1 MPRKSPV
8 RLKGDGLQF
17 QRLKLSGFKSFVD
30 ATEFRIES
38 GLTGIVGPNGCGK
51 SNLLEA
57 LRWVMGATSAKA
69 MRGAGMDDVIFAGSD
84 KRPPRSHAEVILTID
99 NSSRLAPQPFTD
111 QPVLDIARRIDR
123 GQGST
128 YRVNGKE
135 VRARD
140 VQLLFADA
148 STGANSP
155 ALVRQG
161 QISELIAAKPQN
173 RRRVLE
179 EAAGVS
185 GLHTRRH
192 EAELRLRAA
201 ETNMSRL
208 DDISRELD
216 AALSRLKREARQAE
230 KYKKISAE
238 IRALQKAI
246 WHAKW
251 LEAIGTFQA
260 ASADMHTQSRAVE
273 DTARAVAQAQVS
285 ALKAAEAIG
294 PLREEETIAATVTHR
309 LSIEKERLDLEAQQ
323 ARNEIARLKADL
335 HRQQTDHARELELAE
350 DGKNQI
356 ARLTDL
362 LERVRSEIRDA
373 PSREPELKAAV
384 LVAEGERVEADQR
397 IEELAA
403 ELAALTERQRLET
416 TRLKE
421 AQTRFERLLAQSN
434 QAERDKQALGVFDH
448 NALKSLQEAALTAQA
463 ALDVARAQTEALE
476 SERPAHVNTE
486 AQARKAVRD
495 TEDRLGRLTAE
506 SRGLAQILN
515 ANSHKATRPVLDAV
529 RADKGYEMALA
540 AALGDDLNLS
550 LSKRGALEA
559 LAFWSEDFTSETA
572 LADLK
577 ALGVRPL
584 SDVVTA
590 PPALSLRLQ
599 AVGLVDQAQGDGL
612 QGRLPMG
619 ARLVSVEGDLWRWD
633 GLIIRAK
640 APKPAAVRL
649 SQRTRFEEL
658 ENDIDALKPQLTEAQ
673 TRLAD
678 ATAALKGFEDGLR
691 LARQALPDLE
701 RDLRQKT
708 AQAEEK
714 QRAQTQYEVRLEGL
728 EATLK
733 RLRDDLREAK
743 AAYEQLADTQSTP
756 ENLSD
761 LNDALV
767 AARQLAQ
774 AKRQAVLTARSAL
787 DEDNR
792 NRSAREGRERT
803 LSRDLADWTRRH
815 ADSGARL
822 SRLVTEQD
830 TTAALLQQ
838 AEAAPETFEARR
850 RQLVDSLHQA
860 ETRLNAAREAL
871 SAAETARRDADQA
884 EKACEQAASQ
894 AREHRAAA
902 LARLKAATTR
912 KDEIETLIADQTGD
926 TPDALGRRLKEE
938 AVATPA
944 DATGAEALLSGL
956 ERERDQLGA
965 VNLRAEEEASE
976 YQERLENISRERI
989 DLTTA
994 IAKLRDG
1001 IDELNSE
1008 GRERLLA
1015 AFEVIN
1021 AHFKTLFVALFG
1033 GGSAELRLVESDDPL
1048 EAGLEI
1054 YACPPGKR
1062 LSAMSLM
1069 SGGEQALTATA
1080 LIFGVFLANPAP
1092 VCVLDEVDA
1101 PLDDANVD
1109 RYCRLLAEMRQRT
1122 QTRFIAITHNPVTMA
1137 RMDRLFGVTM
1147 AERGVSQLVSVD
1159 LSQAEALIA
1168 E

>member
-1 MPRKSPV
+1 M
-8 RLKGDGLQF
+8 QF

-30 ATEFRIES
+30 ATEFRIEP

-57 LRWVMGATSAKA
+57 LRWIMGATSAKA

-84 KRPPRSHAEVILTID
+84 KRPSRNHAEVTLTID
-99 NSSRLAPQPFTD
+99 NSARKAPQPFTD
-111 QPVLDIARRIDR
+111 QPMLDIARRIDR

-128 YRVNGKE
+128 YRINGKE

-161 QISELIAAKPQN
+161 QISELIAARPQN

-201 ETNMSRL
+201 ESNMSRL

-216 AALSRLKREARQAE
+216 NALSRLKREARQAD

-238 IRALQKAI
+238 IRSLQKAI

-251 LEAIGTFQA
+251 LEALSAFQNA
-260 ASADMHTQSRAVE
+260 NTDMQTCSLHVEETTRAS
-273 DTARAVAQAQVS
+273 AQAQVL
-285 ALKAAEAIG
+285 ALKAAEAIA
-294 PLREEETIAATVTHR
+294 PLREEEAVAATINHR
-309 LSIEKERLDLEAQQ
+309 LNIEKERLDLETQQ
-323 ARNEIARLKADL
+323 ASNEIERLKTDL
-335 HRQQTDHARELELAE
+335 RRQQADHARELELAD

-356 ARLTDL
+356 ARLTDM
-362 LERVRSEIRDA
+362 LERVREEIKDA

-384 LVAEGERVEADQR
+384 LIAEGERVEADQR

-403 ELAALTERQRLET
+403 ELAALTERQRLES

-448 NALKSLQEAALTAQA
+448 SALQILTEAVTAAQA
-463 ALDVARAQTEALE
+463 ALDTARAQADALE
-476 SERPAHVNTE
+476 NERITYVNAE
-486 AQARKAVRD
+486 AQARKTVRD

-515 ANSHKATRPVLDAV
+515 ANNHKAGKPVLDAV
-529 RADKGYEMALA
+529 RADKGYELALA
-540 AALGDDLNLS
+540 AALGDDLNLN
-550 LSKRGALEA
+550 LSKRGAQDA
-559 LAFWSEDFTSETA
+559 LAFWSEDFASETMPT
-572 LADLK
+572 DLK

-584 SDVVTA
+584 SEVIKA

-599 AVGLVDQAQGDGL
+599 AIGIVDQAQGDAL
-612 QGRLPMG
+612 QSRLPVG
-619 ARLVSVEGDLWRWD
+619 ARLVSIEGDLWRWD
-633 GLIIRAK
+633 GMIVRAK

-658 ENDIDALKPQLTEAQ
+658 ENDIDALKPRLTEAQ
-673 TRLAD
+673 ARLSD
-678 ATAALKGFEDGLR
+678 AVSQLKQFEDSLR
-691 LARQALPDLE
+691 QARQSLPERE
-701 RDLRQKT
+701 RDLRLKNTQL
-708 AQAEEK
+708 EEK
-714 QRAQTQYEVRLEGL
+714 QRAKAQHEVRLEGL
-728 EATLK
+728 ENTLK
-733 RLRDDLREAK
+733 RLGDDLRDAK
-743 AAYEQLADTQSTP
+743 TAYETLADNQSTP
-756 ENLSD
+756 ENLSE
-761 LNDALV
+761 LNDTLV
-767 AARQLAQ
+767 LARQQAQ
-774 AKRQAVLTARSAL
+774 EKRQAVLTARSQL

-792 NRSAREGRERT
+792 NRNAREGRERN
-803 LSRDLADWTRRH
+803 LSRDLNDWTRRH
-815 ADSGARL
+815 GDSGARVA
-822 SRLVTEQD
+822 RLVAEQEET
-830 TTAALLQQ
+830 TTALQK
-838 AEAAPETFEARR
+838 AEAAPEGFETRR
-850 RQLVDSLHQA
+850 LQLVDSLHQA

-871 SAAETARRDADQA
+871 STAETARRDADQA
-884 EKACEQAASQ
+884 EKAAEQAASQ
-894 AREHRAAA
+894 AREHRATA
-902 LARLKAATTR
+902 LARLEAATAK
-912 KDEIETLIADQTGD
+912 KDDIQTLIADQTGD
-926 TPDALGRRLKEE
+926 TPDALGKILREE
-938 AVATPA
+938 AIATPS
-944 DATGAEALLSGL
+944 DAAGAESLLSGL

-965 VNLRAEEEASE
+965 VNLRADDEATE
-976 YQERLENISRERI
+976 YQERLENISRERV

-994 IAKLRDG
+994 ISKLRDG

-1062 LSAMSLM
+1062 LSTMSLM

-1109 RYCRLLAEMRQRT
+1109 RYCRLLAEMRTRT
-1122 QTRFIAITHNPVTMA
+1122 NTRFIAITHNPVTMA

-1159 LSQAEALIA
+1159 LSQAEALIS

>member
-1 MPRKSPV
+1 M
-8 RLKGDGLQF
+8 QF
-17 QRLKLSGFKSFVD
+17 QRLKLSGFKSFVE

-84 KRPPRSHAEVILTID
+84 KRPPRSHAEVTLTID

-216 AALSRLKREARQAE
+216 SALSRLKREARQAD

-238 IRALQKAI
+238 IRALQRAI

-251 LEAIGTFQA
+251 LEAITAFQA
-260 ASADMHTQSRAVE
+260 ANADMQAQSRQVE
-273 DTARAVAQAQVS
+273 QTASAVAQAQVA
-285 ALKAAEAIG
+285 ALKAAEAIA
-294 PLREEETIAATVTHR
+294 PLREEEAVAATLTHR
-309 LSIEKERLDLEAQQ
+309 LNIEKERLDLEAQQ
-323 ARNEIARLKADL
+323 AQTEIERLKSDL
-335 HRQQTDHARELELAE
+335 RRQQTDHARELELAE
-350 DGKNQI
+350 DGKSQI
-356 ARLTDL
+356 ARLTDM
-362 LERVRSEIRDA
+362 LERVREDIKDA

-384 LVAEGERVEADQR
+384 LIAEGERVEADQR

-403 ELAALTERQRLET
+403 ELAALTERQRLES

-421 AQTRFERLLAQSN
+421 AQSRFERLLAQSN
-434 QAERDKQALGVFDH
+434 QAERDKQALGLFDH
-448 NALKSLQEAALTAQA
+448 SALRTLQDATLTAQTTLDA
-463 ALDVARAQTEALE
+463 AREQAETLE
-476 SERPAHVNTE
+476 SERPTHVNAE
-486 AQARKAVRD
+486 AQARKTVRD
-495 TEDRLGRLTAE
+495 IEDRLGRLTAE

-515 ANSHKATRPVLDAV
+515 TNAHKASKPVLDTV
-529 RADKGYEMALA
+529 RADKGYELALA

-550 LSKRGALEA
+550 LSKRSAQDS
-559 LAFWSEDFTSETA
+559 LAFWSEDFASEAT
-572 LADLK
+572 LTDLK
-577 ALGVRPL
+577 NLGVRPL
-584 SDVVTA
+584 AEVVTA
-590 PPALSLRLQ
+590 PPALTLRLK
-599 AVGLVDQAQGDGL
+599 AIGIVDQAQGDDL
-612 QGRLPMG
+612 QSRLPAG
-619 ARLVSVEGDLWRWD
+619 ARLVSIEGDLWRWD
-633 GLIIRAK
+633 GMIVRAR
-640 APKPAAVRL
+640 APKPAAIRL

-658 ENDIDALKPQLTEAQ
+658 ENEIDGLKPQLTDAQ
-673 TRLAD
+673 TRLTE
-678 ATAALKGFEDGLR
+678 ATNRLKDYEDHLR
-691 LARQALPDLE
+691 QARQKLPDLE
-701 RDLRQKT
+701 RDLRLKVSQS
-708 AQAEEK
+708 EEK
-714 QRAQTQYEVRLEGL
+714 QRAKAQHEVRLEGL

-733 RLRDDLREAK
+733 RLGDELREAK
-743 AAYEQLADTQSTP
+743 TTYEQLADAQSTP
-756 ENLSD
+756 ENLSE
-761 LNDALV
+761 LNDILIT
-767 AARQLAQ
+767 ARQQAQ
-774 AKRQAVLTARSAL
+774 EKRQAVLSARSAL

-792 NRSAREGRERT
+792 NRTAREGRERN
-803 LSRDLADWTRRH
+803 LSRDLNDWTRRH
-815 ADSGARL
+815 ADSGARVAKL
-822 SRLVTEQD
+822 LAEQEQ
-830 TTAALLQQ
+830 TASLLQK
-838 AEAAPETFEARR
+838 AKAAPDSFETRR
-850 RQLVDSLHQA
+850 LQLVDSLHQA

-871 SAAETARRDADQA
+871 SQAEQAKRDADQA
-884 EKACEQAASQ
+884 EKASEQAASQ
-894 AREHRAAA
+894 AREHRATA
-902 LARLKAATTR
+902 LARLEAATTK
-912 KDEIETLIADQTGD
+912 KDEITSLIADQTGD
-926 TPDALGRRLKEE
+926 TPETLGHKLKEE
-938 AVATPA
+938 AIATPA
-944 DATGAEALLSGL
+944 DAAGAESLLSGL

-994 IAKLRDG
+994 IGKLRDG
-1001 IDELNSE
+1001 IDELNAE

-1062 LSAMSLM
+1062 LSTMSLM

-1109 RYCRLLAEMRQRT
+1109 RYCRLLAEMRTRT

-1159 LSQAEALIA
+1159 LSQAEALVS

>member
-1 MPRKSPV
+1 M
-8 RLKGDGLQF
+8 QF

-30 ATEFRIES
+30 ATEFRIEP

-69 MRGAGMDDVIFAGSD
+69 MRGAGMEDVIFAGSD
-84 KRPPRSHAEVILTID
+84 KRPSRNWAEVTLTID
-99 NSSRLAPQPFTD
+99 NASRLAPQPFTD

-201 ETNMSRL
+201 EANMARL

-216 AALSRLKREARQAE
+216 SALSRLKREARQAD

-246 WHAKW
+246 LHARW
-251 LEAIGTFQA
+251 LEAVAVFQA
-260 ASADMHTQSRAVE
+260 ATGDMQTLSRRVE
-273 DTARAVAQAQVS
+273 DTARAAATAQTE
-285 ALKAAEAIG
+285 ALTAAERIPA
-294 PLREEETIAATVTHR
+294 LRDEEAVAATVNHR
-309 LSIEKERLDLEAQQ
+309 LTIEKERLDLEEKQALAEIERLKSDLRRQQ
-323 ARNEIARLKADL
+323 A
-335 HRQQTDHARELELAE
+335 DHARELELAR
-350 DGKNQI
+350 DGESQI
-356 ARLTDL
+356 ERLTEM
-362 LERVRSEIRDA
+362 LERVRAEIKEA

-384 LVAEGERVEADQR
+384 LMSESERVEADQR

-403 ELAALTERQRLET
+403 ELAALTERQRLEA

-421 AQTRFERLLAQSN
+421 AQTRFERLLAQTN
-434 QAERDKQALGVFDH
+434 QAEREKQALGAFDH
-448 NALKSLQEAALTAQA
+448 AALKAAREAATGLQT
-463 ALDVARAQTEALE
+463 ALDEARTATEALE
-476 SERPAHVNTE
+476 GERVGHVNAE

-495 TEDRLGRLTAE
+495 IEDRLGRLTAE
-506 SRGLAQILN
+506 SRGLAQVLN
-515 ANSHKATRPVLDAV
+515 ANSGKAKSPVLDAV
-529 RADKGYEMALA
+529 RADKGYELALA

-550 LSKRGALEA
+550 LSKRGALDA
-559 LAFWSEDFTSETA
+559 LAFWAEDFESATA
-572 LADLK
+572 IDGLA
-577 ALGVRPL
+577 ALGVKPL
-584 SDVVTA
+584 AEVVKA
-590 PPALSLRLQ
+590 PPALALRLQ
-599 AVGLVDQAQGDGL
+599 AIGVVAQADGDRL
-612 QGRLPMG
+612 QTQLPMG

-633 GLIIRAK
+633 GLIVRAR

-649 SQRTRFEEL
+649 AQRTRFEEL
-658 ENDIDALKPQLTEAQ
+658 ENDIDALKPQLNAAQATLTEA
-673 TRLAD
+673 AN
-678 ATAALKGFEDGLR
+678 ALRGFEERLR
-691 LARQALPDLE
+691 LARIRLPELE
-701 RDLRQKT
+701 RDLRARTGLADDLSRK
-708 AQAEEK
+708 
-714 QRAQTQYEVRLEGL
+714 QTQYESRLEALDG
-728 EATLK
+728 TIK
-733 RLRDDLREAK
+733 RLRGDLSEAK
-743 AAYEQLADTQSTP
+743 TAYEALADEQSTP
-756 ENLSD
+756 EAQDD

-767 AARQLAQ
+767 EARNHAN
-774 AKRQAVLTARSAL
+774 AKRQAVLAARSAL
-787 DEDNR
+787 DEDSR
-792 NRSAREGRERT
+792 NRQQREARERNLG
-803 LSRDLADWTRRH
+803 RDLSDWTRRH
-815 ADSGARL
+815 GESGGRVDKL
-822 SRLVTEQD
+822 TREQE
-830 TTAALLQQ
+830 TTVAALAK
-838 AEAAPETFEARR
+838 AEAAPETFEAKR
-850 RQLVDSLHQA
+850 LTLLDSLTLA
-860 ETRLNAAREAL
+860 ETRLSAARDAL
-871 SAAETARRDADQA
+871 AFAETAKREADAA
-884 EKACEQAASQ
+884 EKAREHEASE
-894 AREHRAAA
+894 AREHRAGA
-902 LARLKAATTR
+902 LARLEAATAK
-912 KDEIETLIADQTGD
+912 KDEIESQILDQTQD

-938 AVATPA
+938 AIATPA
-944 DATGAEALLSGL
+944 DAAGAEALLSGL

-965 VNLRAEEEASE
+965 VNLRAEEEATE
-976 YQERLENISRERI
+976 YQDRLENISRERL

-994 IAKLRDG
+994 IARLREG

-1021 AHFKTLFVALFG
+1021 EHFKTLFVALFG

-1062 LSAMSLM
+1062 LSTMSLM

-1109 RYCRLLAEMRQRT
+1109 RYCRLLAEMRTRT
-1122 QTRFIAITHNPVTMA
+1122 NTRFIAITHNPVTMA

-1159 LSQAEALIA
+1159 LTAAEALITV
-1168 E
+1168 

>member
-1 MPRKSPV
+1 M
-8 RLKGDGLQF
+8 QF

-30 ATEFRIES
+30 ATEFRIEP

-69 MRGAGMDDVIFAGSD
+69 MRGAGMEDVIFAGSD
-84 KRPPRSHAEVILTID
+84 KRPSRNWAEVTLTID
-99 NSSRLAPQPFTD
+99 NTARLAPQPFTD

-128 YRVNGKE
+128 YKVNGKE

-179 EAAGVS
+179 EAGGVS

-201 ETNMSRL
+201 EGNLSRL

-216 AALSRLKREARQAE
+216 SALTRLKREARQADR
-230 KYKKISAE
+230 YKKISAE

-246 WHAKW
+246 LHARW
-251 LEAIGTFQA
+251 LEAIAVFQT
-260 ASADMHTQSRAVE
+260 ASTEMQTLSQAVE
-273 DTARAVAQAQVS
+273 GATREAAAAQVA
-285 ALKAAEAIG
+285 ALKAAEAIP
-294 PLREEETIAATVTHR
+294 PLREEDAIAATVNHR

-323 ARNEIARLKADL
+323 ADAEIERLRNDL
-335 HRQQTDHARELELAE
+335 RRQQTDQSREMELAR
-350 DGKNQI
+350 DGQAQI
-356 ARLTDL
+356 ERLSEM
-362 LERVRSEIRDA
+362 LERVRAEISDA

-384 LVAEGERVEADQR
+384 LMAEGERVEADQR

-403 ELAALTERQRLET
+403 ELAALTERQRLEAA
-416 TRLKE
+416 RLKE
-421 AQTRFERLLAQSN
+421 AQTRFERLLAQTN
-434 QAERDKQALGVFDH
+434 QAEREKQALGAFDL
-448 NALKSLQEAALTAQA
+448 AGLEAAREAALTAQT
-463 ALDVARAQTEALE
+463 ALDAARAEAEALE
-476 SERPAHVNTE
+476 GRRMDVVNAE
-486 AQARKAVRD
+486 AQARKAARD
-495 TEDRLGRLTAE
+495 IEDRLGRLTAE

-515 ANSHKATRPVLDAV
+515 ANSGKAKSPVLDAV
-529 RADKGYEMALA
+529 RADKGYELALA

-550 LSKRGALEA
+550 LSKRGALDA
-559 LAFWSEDFTSETA
+559 LAFWAEDFDSQAAATD
-572 LADLK
+572 LA
-577 ALGVRPL
+577 ALGVTPL
-584 SDVVTA
+584 AQFVSA
-590 PPALSLRLQ
+590 PPALALRLS
-599 AVGLVDQAQGDGL
+599 AIGVVDQGEGDRL
-612 QGRLPMG
+612 QVRLPMG
-619 ARLVSVEGDLWRWD
+619 ARLVSKEGDLWRWD
-633 GLIIRAK
+633 GLIVRAK

-649 SQRTRFEEL
+649 AQRTRFDEL
-658 ENDIDALKPQLTEAQ
+658 EGEIDALKPELADAQAALKTATEAQ
-673 TRLAD
+673 STFD
-678 ATAALKGFEDGLR
+678 AHL
-691 LARQALPDLE
+691 RQARSLVPELE
-701 RDLRQKT
+701 RRQRSQT
-708 AQAEEK
+708 AQADELG
-714 QRAQTQYEVRLEGL
+714 RRQTQHETRLEGL
-728 EATLK
+728 ETSIK
-733 RLRDDLREAK
+733 RWRSDLSEAK
-743 AAYEQLADTQSTP
+743 TAYEALADAQSTP
-756 ENLSD
+756 EALDD
-761 LNDALV
+761 LNQALIDA
-767 AARQLAQ
+767 RNLANQ
-774 AKRQAVLTARSAL
+774 ARQAVLAARSAL
-787 DEDNR
+787 DEDAR
-792 NRSAREGRERT
+792 NRQQRESRERN
-803 LSRDLADWTRRH
+803 LSRDLNEWTRRH
-815 ADSGARL
+815 GESGGRVERL
-822 SRLVTEQD
+822 GREQEL
-830 TTAALLQQ
+830 TAAALQTAEAAPAAFEARRLTLLDSLQQ
-838 AEAAPETFEARR
+838 AEQRLSQAR
-850 RQLVDSLHQA
+850 D
-860 ETRLNAAREAL
+860 AL
-871 SAAETARRDADQA
+871 SAAETLKRDADA
-884 EKACEQAASQ
+884 EEKSREQI
-894 AREHRAAA
+894 AA
-902 LARLKAATTR
+902 LAREKRAGALARLEAATLR
-912 KDEIETLIADQTGD
+912 KDEIEAQILDQTQD
-926 TPDALGRRLKEE
+926 SPDALGRRLKEE
-938 AVATPA
+938 AIATPS

-956 ERERDQLGA
+956 EKERDQLGA
-965 VNLRAEEEASE
+965 VNLRAEEEAGE
-976 YQERLENISRERI
+976 YQDRLENISRERL

-994 IAKLRDG
+994 IGKLRDG
-1001 IDELNSE
+1001 IDELNAE

-1109 RYCRLLAEMRQRT
+1109 RYCRLLDEMRTRT
-1122 QTRFIAITHNPVTMA
+1122 DTRFIAITHNPVTMA

-1159 LSQAEALIA
+1159 LNAAEALITT
-1168 E
+1168 